1 MRIRRGIVA
10 VFLLLDAADTVAWL
24 AQVIPDSPALNATAL
39 ACVMVRGL
47 VASAEAMAAW
57 LLFRE
62 EPAAR
67 PLAIAGLFGAA
78 LLTTLI
84 VGIGLGPSAVPPGA
98 RWDVVA
104 AYWIAAVG
112 LTYAVGR

>member
-1 MRIRRGIVA
+1 MRTRRGVVA
-10 VFLLLDAADTVAWL
+10 VVLLIDAADTLAWL
-24 AQVIPDSPALNATAL
+24 AQVIPDSLTFSATTL
-39 ACVMVRGL
+39 AFVMVRGL

-57 LLFRE
+57 LLFRQ

-78 LLTTLI
+78 VLTTLI
-84 VGIGLGPSAVPPGA
+84 VGVGLGPSEVPPGV

-112 LTYAVGR
+112 LTYCVGR